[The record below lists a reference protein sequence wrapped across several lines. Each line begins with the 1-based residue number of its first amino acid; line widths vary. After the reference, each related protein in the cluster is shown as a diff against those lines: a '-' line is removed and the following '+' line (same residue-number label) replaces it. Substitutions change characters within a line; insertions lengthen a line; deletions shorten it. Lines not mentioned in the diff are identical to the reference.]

1 MDYLALAELLF
12 PHIHKTPEEY
22 EALYPERDLP
32 EGARVTRFAPSP
44 TGFLHLGGLFAAMV
58 ASRTAHGTG
67 GVFYLRIEDTDK
79 KREVEGGISGI
90 IDGLAR
96 FGIVPDEGRISGT
109 EDKGAYGP
117 YRQSERKEIYQTFAK
132 ELVKNGLAYPCFCTE
147 EEIASIRE
155 AQENEPV
162 KGYYGE
168 WARCRNLSFEE
179 IREKLAAGL
188 PWTLRLRSQG
198 QPEQKIV
205 IQDFIRGKIEMP
217 ANRLDIVLLK
227 QDGIPTYHFAHCVD
241 DHLMRSTHIVR
252 GDEWIASVPVH
263 IELFKACG
271 FKVPKYAHIAPIMKE
286 ETDEAGNITGKRK
299 LSKRKDPEAAVT
311 FYSEVGYPAE
321 SVNEYLLTLANSNFE
336 DWRRANAEAA
346 LDDFPFNLKKMSA
359 SGALFDLAKLNDV
372 SKNVICR
379 FSAEKVYADVLA
391 WAKDYDEELY
401 HLLAADK
408 DFSVQMFNIDRGGKK
423 PRKDIAK
430 WEDVKAYYAY
440 FFRATYQNDYDI
452 PENIAP
458 ADAAAIVKAYKAV
471 YSAADDKDSWFQ
483 KIKDL
488 CEPLGFTPNVKEYK
502 QNPEAFKG
510 HVGDVSGIIRIAA
523 TGRRNTPDLC
533 SILAL
538 LGEEEVGSRFEAF
551 IAKMEEV

>member
-1 MDYLALAELLF
+1 MDYLKLADILF
-12 PHIHKTPEEY
+12 PEIDKTPAY
-22 EALYPERDLP
+22 FEAKYPPRELP

-58 ASRTAHGTG
+58 AAKTAHTSG

-96 FGIVPDEGRISGT
+96 FGIVPDEGRISER

-117 YRQSERKEIYQTFAK
+117 YRQSERREIYATFAK
-132 ELVKNGLAYPCFCTE
+132 ELVKKGLAYPCFCTE
-147 EEIASIRE
+147 EEIGAIRE
-155 AQENEPV
+155 AQEKEPI
-162 KGYYGE
+162 KGYFGK
-168 WARCRNLSFEE
+168 WAKCRNLTLEQIE
-179 IREKLAAGL
+179 ANLIAGK
-188 PWTLRLRSQG
+188 PWTLRLRSEG
-198 QPEQKIV
+198 DMEKKIT
-205 IQDFIRGKIEMP
+205 IGDFIRGKIEMP
-217 ANRLDIVLLK
+217 ANVLDIVLLK

-241 DHLMRSTHIVR
+241 DHLMHSTHIVR
-252 GDEWIASVPVH
+252 GDEWIASVPIH
-263 IELFKACG
+263 IELFAACG
-271 FKVPKYAHIAPIMKE
+271 FKAPKYAHIAPIMKE
-286 ETDEAGNITGKRK
+286 ETDEAGNVTGKRK

-311 FYSEVGYPAE
+311 YYSEVGYPAE

-336 DWRRANAEAA
+336 DWRRANPDAPLEA
-346 LDDFPFNLKKMSA
+346 FPFNLKKMSA

-391 WAKDYDEELY
+391 WAKENDSDFYA
-401 HLLAADK
+401 HLAADK
-408 DFSVQMFNIDRGGKK
+408 AFAVKMFEIDRTGKK

-430 WEDVKAYYAY
+430 WSEVKDYYAY
-440 FFRATYQNDYDI
+440 LFNDYYQNEFEMPD
-452 PENIAP
+452 NIEK
-458 ADAAAIVKAYKAV
+458 ADAAAILKAYKAV
-471 YSAADDKDSWFQ
+471 YAASDEKDVWFQ

-488 CEPLGFTPNVKEYK
+488 CAPLGFTPNVKEYK
-502 QNPEAFKG
+502 KNPDAFKG
-510 HVGDVSGIIRIAA
+510 HVGDVSGVIRIAV

-538 LGEEEVGSRFEAF
+538 LGEEEVGRRLDECIENLA
-551 IAKMEEV
+551 